1 MAVPQELFYA
11 KTHEWVSL
19 NEGIATV
26 GITDFAQSQLSDLTF
41 VELPE
46 VGVEFAA
53 GDEAAVVESVKA
65 AADVY
70 APVAGEVIEINPELE
85 PAISGL
91 GTVLVITG
99 RSGETIDFLQKHL
112 NEDSEASSSIMIA
125 LSRAYV
131 SQGDHAKA
139 LAILEK
145 AEKVA
150 PGHPELEQELAKYR
164 D

>member
-26 GITDFAQSQLSDLTF
+26 GISDFAQSQLSDLTF

-46 VGVEFAA
+46 LGTTFKA

-70 APVAGEVIEINPELE
+70 APVAGEVVEINSELEDAPELINQDAFGAGWLFKLKMADE
-85 PAISGL
+85 SDVDNMMDA
-91 GTVLVITG
+91 
-99 RSGETIDFLQKHL
+99 
-112 NEDSEASSSIMIA
+112 DSYE
-125 LSRAYV
+125 
-131 SQGDHAKA
+131 
-139 LAILEK
+139 
-145 AEKVA
+145 
-150 PGHPELEQELAKYR
+150 ELCP
-164 D
+164 DN

>member
-1 MAVPQELFYA
+1 MSVPQDLFYA

-19 NEGIATV
+19 DGGIATV

-46 VGVEFAA
+46 VGTEFRG

-70 APVAGEVIEINPELE
+70 APIAGEVVEVNANLEDSPELVNKD
-85 PAISGL
+85 AF
-91 GTVLVITG
+91 
-99 RSGETIDFLQKHL
+99 GEGWLFKLKVVDESDVDNLL
-112 NEDSEASSSIMIA
+112 DPDSYE
-125 LSRAYV
+125 
-131 SQGDHAKA
+131 
-139 LAILEK
+139 
-145 AEKVA
+145 
-150 PGHPELEQELAKYR
+150 ELCPQ

>member
-1 MAVPQELFYA
+1 MSVPQDLFYT

-19 NEGIATV
+19 DDGIATI

-46 VGVEFAA
+46 VGTEFEA

-70 APVAGEVIEINPELE
+70 APISGEVVEVNSDL
-85 PAISGL
+85 
-91 GTVLVITG
+91 
-99 RSGETIDFLQKHL
+99 
-112 NEDSEASSSIMIA
+112 EDSPDLINKDAF
-125 LSRAYV
+125 
-131 SQGDHAKA
+131 GDGWLFK
-139 LAILEK
+139 LRVVDESDVDSLLD
-145 AEKVA
+145 
-150 PGHPELEQELAKYR
+150 PESYEDLCPE

>member
-1 MAVPQELFYA
+1 MAVPQDLFYS

-46 VGVEFAA
+46 VGTELAA

-70 APVAGEVIEINPELE
+70 APVAGEVIEINVDLEDTPELINKD
-85 PAISGL
+85 AFGAGWL
-91 GTVLVITG
+91 YKLKV
-99 RSGETIDFLQKHL
+99 
-112 NEDSEASSSIMIA
+112 EDESEVDDMLDPDSYEA
-125 LSRAYV
+125 LCPS
-131 SQGDHAKA
+131 
-139 LAILEK
+139 L
-145 AEKVA
+145 
-150 PGHPELEQELAKYR
+150 
-164 D
+164 